1 MKTSVSLSLCLFLVL
16 FLGFFSVFSY
26 SNVFIFVLFYFIV
39 MPYRSVY
46 FLLRDRK
53 WVGLDG
59 REIGEKLGGVEGEL
73 NLFAIKEK

>member
-1 MKTSVSLSLCLFLVL
+1 M
-16 FLGFFSVFSY
+16 
-26 SNVFIFVLFYFIV
+26 FIFVLFYFIV

-59 REIGEKLGGVEGEL
+59 REIGEKLGGVEGGIEFICNKREIIRINKTNKSIL
-73 NLFAIKEK
+73 DNYPLYKT